1 MEKREVRLID
11 ANALL
16 KDISESVVLTTKGT
30 FNAEI
35 RGAYKII
42 NRIKA
47 APTIDPENLKSN
59 KRMIPLN
66 EVYRVIAGHSNY
78 SGDAILSALTCIAE
92 GKDVKPVKPLE
103 TLRPQW
109 ISVED
114 RLPPSGPALI
124 VTIYNKVHRKKELRY
139 PVYYYQSENGDCDF
153 FHFAKVPQVLLKEYS
168 KVLAWMPLPQIYEGL
183 ED

>member
-11 ANALL
+11 ANALEKAL
-16 KDISESVVLTTKGT
+16 EETSISI
-30 FNAEI
+30 A
-35 RGAYKII
+35 A
-42 NRIKA
+42 IKVKMFRLIEK
-47 APTIDPENLKSN
+47 APTIAP
-59 KRMIPLN
+59 
-66 EVYRVIAGHSNY
+66 
-78 SGDAILSALTCIAE
+78 
-92 GKDVKPVKPLE
+92 E

-124 VTIYNKVHRKKELRY
+124 VTIYNKVHCKKELRY